1 MVFVGRCRFDSC
13 GRASIYSNR
22 LWRCDLERRPE
33 RLKLG
38 GVLFLIAGAAFL
50 GSAAL
55 GNRTA
60 FFTIG
65 IAFIVIGIGL
75 IARARK

>member
-1 MVFVGRCRFDSC
+1 
-13 GRASIYSNR
+13 
-22 LWRCDLERRPE
+22 
-33 RLKLG
+33 LKLG

-65 IAFIVIGIGL
+65 IAFVVIGIGL
-75 IARARK
+75 LARARK